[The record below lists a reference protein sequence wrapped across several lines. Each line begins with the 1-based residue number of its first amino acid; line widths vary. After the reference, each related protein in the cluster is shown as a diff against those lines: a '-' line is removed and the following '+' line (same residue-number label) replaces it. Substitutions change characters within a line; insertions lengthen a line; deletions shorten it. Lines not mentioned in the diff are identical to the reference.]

1 MAIIVSISPRTS
13 DKGCMI
19 GYTVEQIG
27 AVTEALQLTTQAVE
41 KILQVDLP
49 LSMSVVQETQG
60 HLFRARACLAAII
73 IANGSKTLVALGRRP
88 GMK

>member
-1 MAIIVSISPRTS
+1 MV
-13 DKGCMI
+13 

-41 KILQVDLP
+41 RILQVDLS

-60 HLFRARACLAAII
+60 HLFRAQACLAAIMM
-73 IANGSKTLVALGRRP
+73 ANRSKTLVAVGGDRECQVRA
-88 GMK
+88 